1 MSGASA
7 ALTMV
12 SHRTA
17 PAAEHVGHEALA
29 RERLESM
36 FQAHHTFIWR
46 FLRRQGL
53 SPEASADLTQQT
65 FLIAAERV
73 SDIRIGS
80 ERAFLF
86 GTALRLARAT
96 ARASRR
102 VTFETDMDLRVSA
115 APPAEQQAVQ
125 QQTLELADRVLAELS
140 PNLLT
145 VFVLF
150 ELEGVPMREIATMLG
165 VPRGTVAS
173 RLRRAREAFRAGVA
187 RYERPPSDEVPS

>member
-1 MSGASA
+1 MSGVS

-12 SHRTA
+12 SQRTA
-17 PAAEHVGHEALA
+17 PAAADIGHPALA

-36 FQAHHTFIWR
+36 FQAHHAFIWR

-65 FLIAAERV
+65 FLIAAERI
-73 SDIRIGS
+73 SDIRVGS

-86 GTALRLARAT
+86 GTAMRLARAH

-102 VTFETDMDLRVSA
+102 VTLETDMDQRVSV
-115 APPAEQQAVQ
+115 APPAEEQAAKK
-125 QQTLELADRVLAELS
+125 QTLELADRVLGELS
-140 PNLLT
+140 PSLLT

-150 ELEGVPMREIATMLG
+150 ELEGVPMREIATMLR

>member
-1 MSGASA
+1 MSGVS

-12 SHRTA
+12 SQRTV
-17 PAAEHVGHEALA
+17 PAAAIDA
-29 RERLESM
+29 QAQTRERLASM
-36 FQAHHTFIWR
+36 FEAHHAFIWR

-73 SDIRIGS
+73 ADIRFGS

-86 GTALRLARAT
+86 GTAMRLARAN

-102 VTFETDMDLRVSA
+102 VMLETDMDQRVSGV
-115 APPAEQQAVQ
+115 PPAEEQAERH
-125 QQTLELADRVLAELS
+125 QTLKLADRVLAGLTPS
-140 PNLLT
+140 LLT

-150 ELEGVPMREIATMLG
+150 ELEGVPMREIADLLR

-187 RYERPPSDEVPS
+187 RLQCPPTDEEPS

>member
-1 MSGASA
+1 MSGVS

-12 SHRTA
+12 AHTTA
-17 PAAEHVGHEALA
+17 PAAEDVTREALA
-29 RERLESM
+29 RKRVETM
-36 FQAHHTFIWR
+36 FEAHHAFIWR

-53 SPEASADLTQQT
+53 SPEASADLAQQT

-86 GTALRLARAT
+86 GTALRLARAN

-102 VTFETDMDLRVSA
+102 VTFETDMDQRVSA
-115 APPAEQQAVQ
+115 VPPAEEQAVQ
-125 QQTLELADRVLAELS
+125 QQSLELADRVLAQLS
-140 PNLLT
+140 PSLLA

-150 ELEGVPMREIATMLG
+150 ELEGISMREIATLLR

-187 RYERPPSDEVPS
+187 RLECPPADEVPS

>member
-7 ALTMV
+7 LTMV
-12 SHRTA
+12 SRRTA
-17 PAAEHVGHEALA
+17 PAAADVEH
-29 RERLESM
+29 ERLGRKRLEGM
-36 FQAHHTFIWR
+36 FHAHHEFIWR

-53 SPEASADLTQQT
+53 NPEAAADLTQQT
-65 FLIAAERV
+65 FLIAAERL
-73 SDIRIGS
+73 SDIRVGS

-86 GTALRLARAT
+86 GTATRLVRANART
-96 ARASRR
+96 TRR
-102 VTFETDMDLRVSA
+102 FTLETDMDQRVSGVQLADERA
-115 APPAEQQAVQ
+115 AR

-140 PNLLT
+140 PSLLT

-150 ELEGVPMREIATMLG
+150 ELEGVPMREIADLLR

-187 RYERPPSDEVPS
+187 RLQCLPSDEVPS